1 VTSSDELAGTPL
13 ARRTVT
19 SVLRRALERTPDAVA
34 LASPLGCLSYAEA
47 WTSALGLA
55 AGLRSVGVRRG
66 EPVLL
71 LMANHVDNVLAWF
84 ALALSGAVEVPVNTS
99 LKGDLLDYL
108 INNSGARSM
117 IVDAVLLDRLEPDR
131 LPNLETLIVRPT
143 PGGGSFLPPAGTRAR
158 VVTLPELAD
167 HRPAAPD
174 EVEPHDLMT
183 IAYTSGTTGRSK
195 GVLVPHAHAWTHASA
210 VGRTE
215 AGDIRFVVLPQFHI
229 AGQWG
234 GVYRALLAGATA
246 YVAPGFHAS
255 TFLDEVRLIGA
266 TTTQLV
272 GTMAAFLTAQPVRPD
287 DHVNPLREVH
297 MIPMVR
303 DVRAFAD
310 RFGVHTVTGYGN
322 TEVGTVLANNDPA
335 TIPGL
340 GSPRPGYQVRLVD
353 EHDREVSRGQA
364 GECVVR
370 ADIPWTT
377 MLGYHAA
384 PEKTAEVFRNGWLHS
399 GDALRQDADGH
410 FHFVDRTDDSI
421 RRRGENVSS
430 LEVETAISQH
440 PAVLE
445 CAAVAVP
452 SEHLEDEIKAVVVP
466 RPGEVIDEEELVLFL
481 AERLPYFMVPRYVS
495 VLAALP
501 KTQTAKVRKSELRLA
516 GVEGAWDCQAAGL
529 LIGRDGTTRRAGVS
543 RGGGRA

>member
-1 VTSSDELAGTPL
+1 VTRSEELARTPL
-13 ARRTVT
+13 AERTVT
-19 SVLRRALERTPDAVA
+19 SVLRRALDSTPDAIA
-34 LASPLGCLSYAEA
+34 LASPQGTLSYAET
-47 WTSALGLA
+47 WTRALGLA
-55 AGLRSVGVRRG
+55 AGLRGVGLRRQ

-71 LMANHVDNVLAWF
+71 LLENHVDNVLAWL

-99 LKGDLLDYL
+99 LKGDLLAYL
-108 INNSGARSM
+108 INDSGARTV
-117 IVDAVLLDRLEPDR
+117 IVDAVLLDRLELDR
-131 LPNLETLIVRPT
+131 LPHLETLIVRPA
-143 PGGGSFLPPAGTRAR
+143 PGEGSIPPPALTRASPPR
-158 VVTLPELAD
+158 VLTLTEVAD
-167 HRPAAPD
+167 HRPAVPD
-174 EVEPHDLMT
+174 EVAPHDLVT

-215 AGDIRFVVLPQFHI
+215 AGDVRFVVLPQFHI

-246 YVAPGFHAS
+246 YVAPAFHAS
-255 TFLDEVRLIGA
+255 TFLDEVRTVGA

-272 GTMAAFLTAQPVRPD
+272 GTMATFLTAQPVRPD
-287 DHVNPLREVH
+287 DHINPLREVH

-303 DVRAFAD
+303 DVRAFSE
-310 RFGVHTVTGYGN
+310 RFGVRLATGYGN

-335 TIPGL
+335 AVPGL
-340 GSPRPGYQVRLVD
+340 GSPQPGYQVRLVD
-353 EHDREVSRGQA
+353 EHDQEVPRGQA
-364 GECVVR
+364 GEFVVR
-370 ADIPWTT
+370 ADLPWTT

-430 LEVETAISQH
+430 LEVEVAIGKH

-466 RPGEVIDEEELVLFL
+466 RPGQVIDAEELVLFL

-495 VLAALP
+495 VLDALP
-501 KTQTAKVRKSELRLA
+501 KTQTAKVRKSELRGT

-529 LIGRDGTTRRAGVS
+529 VIGRNGATRRG
-543 RGGGRA
+543 